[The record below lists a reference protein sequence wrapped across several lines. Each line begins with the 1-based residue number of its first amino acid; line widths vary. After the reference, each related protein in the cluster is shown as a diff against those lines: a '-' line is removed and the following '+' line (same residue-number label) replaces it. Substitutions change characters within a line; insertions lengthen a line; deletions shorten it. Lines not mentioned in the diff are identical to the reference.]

1 MTTRLP
7 TPNQARILTAL
18 RDAETVF
25 TIRDGGI
32 APGLATKAQVAALI
46 NAGWADPSDDVLTLS
61 SAGEIALEDAEGRA
75 AYREHSR
82 DHGGDWDVR
91 VVKRPRGMNHRAFGG
106 GRAPA
111 GRNVRCPECYRAARE
126 RYESGETRTAPDST
140 VWFTNESGA
149 PAQRMAEIA
158 AGHHILRHREG
169 DLKTA

>member
-7 TPNQARILTAL
+7 TPNQSHILTAL

-61 SAGEIALEDAEGRA
+61 PAGAVALGDAEGRA

-82 DHGGDWDVR
+82 DHGGDMRVR
-91 VVKRPRGMNHRAFGG
+91 VTKRPRGRSSIAGG
-106 GRAPA
+106 GKVAD
-111 GRNVRCPECYRAARE
+111 GRNVVCNDCYEVEQA
-126 RYESGETRTAPDST
+126 RYEAGETRVRAERT
-140 VWFTNESGA
+140 VWFTNEGGA
-149 PAQRMAEIA
+149 PAQREAEIA
-158 AGHHILRHREG
+158 AGHHILRHLSG
-169 DLKTA
+169 DLASA